1 MKSPLVPDFQ
11 YSRWD
16 GSQEFTPQSADKLFE
31 ELSNYMLDYGE
42 EILDNLLQWEQ
53 EHPDLVLK
61 LI

>member
-1 MKSPLVPDFQ
+1 MPDFQ